1 MTRTASKTAYWLY
14 LLTVG
19 LTAACGLIVEI
30 VAGRMLAPYLG
41 MSLYTWTAVIAVVL
55 AGFSVGNW
63 IGGMIADRSDADGE
77 RSVAWVLMLAA
88 FSTAG
93 SLALLRVLSGP
104 VLNLGMAPVATII
117 MLTACLFFLPSVFV
131 GVPSPILTKLAIQ
144 ARSEQTGRVV
154 GAMYAVG
161 AFGSIIGTLAAG
173 YVFISWLGSVLTM
186 LMVAGVYGLL
196 SLIYFV
202 RAAKSGAGQVAVP
215 LVVLAIGAGAIG
227 LGGNAVLAFRTNCT
241 VESDYYCLRVLDI
254 SADVGTDARVMVLDH
269 LGHGMNIR
277 EAPQSFL
284 SSYVELTDRLVAA
297 HLSGRGAFSAYFVGG
312 GAYTLP
318 RAWSARF
325 PEASIT
331 VAEIDPEVT
340 RLADRELWL
349 DRAKLTSVRHGDARR
364 ILQTD
369 TEARYDVIVGDAF
382 QDIAV
387 PHHLVT
393 QEFFALAK
401 SRLGEN
407 GIYVMTAVDH
417 VSSPRL
423 VLSLV
428 QTLKKAFP
436 LAEVWLDDEQAETGG
451 RSTFILLAG
460 SQETKETVLRSQAD
474 PNRVWRRWSAD
485 RLASLAKQVHP
496 ILLTDDF
503 APVDRL
509 IAATDKQ

>member
-1 MTRTASKTAYWLY
+1 MTRTASSSAYWLY

-55 AGFSVGNW
+55 AGFSAGNW
-63 IGGMIADRSDADGE
+63 IGGLIADKNDADGE
-77 RSVAWVLMLAA
+77 RSVAWVLMFAA

-117 MLTACLFFLPSVFV
+117 MLTASLFFLPSVFV
-131 GVPSPILTKLAIQ
+131 GIPSPILTKLAIQ

-202 RAAKSGAGQVAVP
+202 RAAKGNAGSIVVP
-215 LVVLAIGAGAIG
+215 LVVLALGAGAIG
-227 LGGNAVLAFRTNCT
+227 LGGGAVLAFRTNCT
-241 VESDYYCLRVLDI
+241 VESDYYCLRVVDI
-254 SADVGTDARVMVLDH
+254 SSDVGADARVMVLDH

-277 EAPQSFL
+277 GAPQTFL
-284 SSYVELTDRLVAA
+284 SSYVELTDRLVDA
-297 HLSGRGAFSAYFVGG
+297 HLSGSTEFSAYFVGG

-318 RAWSARF
+318 RAWNARF
-325 PEASIT
+325 PKARIT

-364 ILQTD
+364 ILQAD
-369 TEARYDVIVGDAF
+369 VDARYDVIVGDAF

-393 QEFFALAK
+393 QEFFTLAK
-401 SRLGEN
+401 SRLREN
-407 GIYVMTAVDH
+407 GIYVMTAVDD
-417 VSSPRL
+417 VASPRL
-423 VLSLV
+423 VLSLM

-436 LAEVWLDDEQAETGG
+436 LVEVWLDDEQAQTGG

-460 SQETKETVLRSQAD
+460 SRETQQKILRSQTD
-474 PNRVWRRWSAD
+474 PNRVWRRWTAD
-485 RLASLAKQVHP
+485 HLTGLATRLDP

-509 IAATDKQ
+509 IAATGGR